1 MYTVH
6 TQLFKQGC
14 TCDSHIQGVRFW
26 PMHNMLQMDKT
37 CIQYAPKSWPLC
49 TISTKSS
56 TSVYNLHH
64 KVRPVCTI
72 YTIRFD
78 QCVQS
83 TPQVWAI
90 NVYTNILS
98 SDKVHKSSKG
108 LIKSRTSSGACKCVC
123 VFLCVFVCACVFV
136 CVYVCVRV
144 HVWLFVWW
152 SQLNIRAPTVCSTC
166 VFINV

>member
-1 MYTVH
+1 MTV
-6 TQLFKQGC
+6 TYRVYVS
-14 TCDSHIQGVRFW
+14 D
-26 PMHNMLQMDKT
+26 
-37 CIQYAPKSWPLC
+37 LC
-49 TISTKSS
+49 TTCCKWTKH
-56 TSVYNLHH
+56 VYNMHQNLDHCVRSAP